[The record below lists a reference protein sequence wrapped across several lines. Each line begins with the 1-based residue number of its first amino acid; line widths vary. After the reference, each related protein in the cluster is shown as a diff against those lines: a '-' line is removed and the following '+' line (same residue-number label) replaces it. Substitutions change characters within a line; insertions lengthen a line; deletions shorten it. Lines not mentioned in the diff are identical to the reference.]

1 MWVGGGVGGDVG
13 ACFVLVTGWVSYQPI
28 PLRCWF
34 RRETG
39 PLLYFILK
47 WYVTFPLFIS
57 LSSLSQQSSII
68 VLRRDLRVDWAYL
81 D

>member
-1 MWVGGGVGGDVG
+1 MWVGGRVGGDAG
-13 ACFVLVTGWVSYQPI
+13 ACFVSVTGQVSYQPI

-68 VLRRDLRVDWAYL
+68 VLHRDLCVDWANL